1 MLALRFAAVL
11 ALALWIGGLVALG
24 AFAAPAAFDVL
35 GALGVEGRSL
45 AGSVVGETLRRFN
58 LVAYG
63 CAGVVLLSLAVRG
76 VLGPRPRRFAIRVA
90 GLFLMI
96 GAAVYAGAVVG
107 PQIVRVRQTIGVAAP
122 STLDPTDPRRIE
134 FGRLHARS
142 VSVQLIP
149 LLGGLALLFFELKD

>member
-11 ALALWIGGLVALG
+11 ALALWMGGLVALG

-45 AGSVVGETLRRFN
+45 AGRVVGETLRRFN

-76 VLGPRPRRFAIRVA
+76 VLGPRPRRFAVRVA
-90 GLFLMI
+90 GLFVMI
-96 GAAVYAGAVVG
+96 AAVIYAGAVVG
-107 PQIVRVRQTIGVAAP
+107 PQIVRAQQTIGVSP
-122 STLDPTDPRRIE
+122 STLDPTDPRRIA

-149 LLGGLALLFFELKD
+149 LLGGLALLFFELRD